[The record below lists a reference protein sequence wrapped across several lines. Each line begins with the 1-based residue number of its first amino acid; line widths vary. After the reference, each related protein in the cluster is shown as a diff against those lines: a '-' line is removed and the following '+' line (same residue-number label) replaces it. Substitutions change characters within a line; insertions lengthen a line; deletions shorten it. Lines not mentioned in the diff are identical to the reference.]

1 MMRLHTRARALV
13 QLGFVF
19 CMSQAA
25 VHAQLLP
32 VPAQDVAPEPSS
44 GYTEKKAVTAKKFMI
59 ATANPHATRAGQEM
73 LKAGGSAVDA
83 AIAAAVMLNLTEPQ
97 SSGIGGGALT
107 PMTAARKR
115 RPRPKATASST
126 PRANPCRSKTPSTP
140 ASPSACP
147 ACCA

>member
-1 MMRLHTRARALV
+1 MRLHTRARALA
-13 QLGFVF
+13 QLGFAF
-19 CMSQAA
+19 FMSQAA

-73 LKAGGSAVDA
+73 LKADGSAVDA

-97 SSGIGGGALT
+97 SSGIGGGAFIVSYD
-107 PMTAARKR
+107 AGQ
-115 RPRPKATASST
+115 
-126 PRANPCRSKTPSTP
+126 
-140 ASPSACP
+140 
-147 ACCA
+147 